1 MRGRRVCCTGV
12 RTGRLGHRRESLRSG
27 SAGAAGGCRRG
38 RGCGGGERTEEGLTG
53 VGSEWVRFGRNRER
67 RRCNHEAV
75 EHDSSPLIL
84 RPEASRL
91 GLAVTLK
98 EFAAALSVR
107 HPLSGGLFPHSC
119 PAVSLSKEIRL
130 TRIPNSASIEN
141 ARGSEVPRAYSVRA
155 ALRPKACAAL
165 FSQGFPNRYQARAP
179 FSPRRP
185 TMASAARSA
194 V

>member
-1 MRGRRVCCTGV
+1 MRGRRVCCAV
-12 RTGRLGHRRESLRSG
+12 IRTGRLGHRRESLRSG

-38 RGCGGGERTEEGLTG
+38 M
-53 VGSEWVRFGRNRER
+53 WR
-67 RRCNHEAV
+67 RRRTHGSKPDRRRLGIGA
-75 EHDSSPLIL
+75 L

-107 HPLSGGLFPHSC
+107 HLLSGGLFPHSC

-165 FSQGFPNRYQARAP
+165 FSQGFPNRNQARAP

-194 V
+194 A